1 MNPFSSRA
9 GGNLV
14 KPVIPCL
21 TRNRINATDMSIET
35 TYNPKNPGTL
45 ILGANEFQVAILRDE
60 VLQYDFKASIRFLEA
75 KGKILFGRHFKI
87 HEEDYELLYKLVTY
101 FIEDQRV
108 GNKLEIDLNKGI
120 LLSGPVG
127 CGKTTLMRLLPHLV
141 PHKRHYQ
148 STLMP
153 CRNIVFGFNNLG
165 YKIIE
170 DYADTKAYCFDD
182 LGVESIGR
190 HYGKDC
196 NVMGEILITRYE
208 VIMNQKLS
216 HRAQLRCHITT
227 NLNSL
232 EIEERYG
239 ERVRSRMREMFN
251 LISFDENSSDKRH

>member
-1 MNPFSSRA
+1 
-9 GGNLV
+9 
-14 KPVIPCL
+14 L

-35 TYNPKNPGTL
+35 TYNPKKPGTL
-45 ILGANEFQVAILRDE
+45 ILGASEFKVADLRDD
-60 VLQYDFKASIRFLEA
+60 VLQYDFKASMRFLEA

-87 HEEDYELLYKLVTY
+87 HVEDHELLYKLVTY
-101 FIEDQRV
+101 FIEDKRV
-108 GNKLEIDLNKGI
+108 ANKFKIDLNKGI

-148 STLMP
+148 TSLMP

-165 YKIIE
+165 YKIIQ
-170 DYADTKAYCFDD
+170 DYADNKPYCFDD
-182 LGVESIGR
+182 LGVEPIGR

-216 HRAQLRCHITT
+216 HRAQSRCHITT
-227 NLNSL
+227 NLNSN
-232 EIEERYG
+232 EIENRYG
-239 ERVRSRMREMFN
+239 ERVRSRMRELFN
-251 LISFDENSSDKRH
+251 LISFSSVSKDKRG